1 MCTRR
6 ATCYAPPP
14 SAAAA
19 ALPTNEPRLCTVPQ
33 ITLTKIVYVDISCS
47 PVSSCNQTYQ
57 HLNVF
62 VYFLVVCVD
71 RFLSTIGNTSNPAP
85 CSFTHTNKATA
96 LASGD

>member
-14 SAAAA
+14 SAAA

-33 ITLTKIVYVDISCS
+33 ITLTKIVYVDISCF

-57 HLNVF
+57 HLYEF
-62 VYFLVVCVD
+62 VYFLVECVD
-71 RFLSTIGNTSNPAP
+71 QFLSTIGNTSNPP
-85 CSFTHTNKATA
+85 CSFTHTNKAMA